1 MVTIIIVM
9 IMTTQV
15 SDVCYRILGVIAMI
29 DDDETDWKVLTI
41 AMDDDRSQHP
51 GCLKG
56 VLKGIIGAW
65 VETPPCQILYKSGPI
80 CCFPCKTI
88 TNTQKTIRFTI
99 PEV

>member
-51 GCLKG
+51 GCL
-56 VLKGIIGAW
+56 
-65 VETPPCQILYKSGPI
+65 
-80 CCFPCKTI
+80 
-88 TNTQKTIRFTI
+88 
-99 PEV
+99 